1 MNLLRAE
8 LSRLA
13 ARRFVQL
20 MVVLL
25 IGAFGITI
33 ATTLTSSHQPSAN
46 EIAVADDRAA
56 QQRRDQQPSYERC
69 LTDQR
74 FSPRSQPLQ
83 DCEAMN
89 PERIDGEDFLYGV
102 FVFEREI
109 RPLMYFLVAFLALF
123 GFLVGASYVGADL
136 NSGGMTNLLLWR
148 PTRMT
153 VLGTKLG
160 ALLGAMLFGSVVAS
174 ALYLSAF
181 WTIAQTTG
189 LPGDLDGNFWRWMG
203 LTSGR
208 GLTLILGVTALG
220 FAIATL
226 GRHTAAALGAVA
238 AYAIVWE
245 VGARIVLDIV
255 EARRPELWM
264 MSTYVGAWMSGDIQL
279 WDRHA
284 CSGTGFGYCDG
295 EYTLT
300 WVHGAAVLGALFV
313 GFAVGAFA
321 NFRRRDLA

>member
-1 MNLLRAE
+1 VNLLRAE
-8 LSRLA
+8 VSRLA

-20 MVVLL
+20 MAVLL

-33 ATTLTSSHQPSAN
+33 ATTLASSHQPTAN
-46 EIAVADDRAA
+46 EIAVAETQAA
-56 QQRRDQQPSYERC
+56 QQRRELRPSYERC
-69 LTDQR
+69 LADQR
-74 FSPRSQPLQ
+74 DSPRSQFPQ

-89 PERIDGEDFLYGV
+89 PDRVDREDFLYGV

-109 RPLMYFLVAFLALF
+109 RPLTYFLVAFLALF

-136 NSGGMTNLLLWR
+136 HSGGMTNLLLWR
-148 PTRMT
+148 PKRMT

-160 ALLGAMLFGSVVAS
+160 TLLGAMLVGSVVAS
-174 ALYLSAF
+174 ALYLGAF

-189 LPGDLDGNFWRWMG
+189 LPGDLDGDFWRWMG

-208 GLTLILGVTALG
+208 GLALVLGVTALG

-226 GRHTAAALGAVA
+226 GRHTAAALGAIA

-245 VGARIVLDIV
+245 IGARIVLDIV
-255 EARRPELWM
+255 EAGRPEQWM
-264 MSTYVGAWMSGDIQL
+264 LSTYIGAWMSGAISL
-279 WDRHA
+279 WDRNA
-284 CSGTGFGYCDG
+284 CMGATVGPCDG
-295 EYTLT
+295 GYTLT

-313 GFAVGAFA
+313 GFVVAAFA